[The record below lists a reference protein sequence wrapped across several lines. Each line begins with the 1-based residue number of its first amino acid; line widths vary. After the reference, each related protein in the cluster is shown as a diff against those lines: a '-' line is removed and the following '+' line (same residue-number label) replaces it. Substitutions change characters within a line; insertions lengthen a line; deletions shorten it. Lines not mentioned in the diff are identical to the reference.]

1 MQSVRA
7 LAHQEHAIEN
17 TENVSKSCMTTY
29 LNFSLV
35 LTSNNIVNYYL
46 AS

>member
-17 TENVSKSCMTTY
+17 TENVSKSYMTIST
-29 LNFSLV
+29 LV
-35 LTSNNIVNYYL
+35 
-46 AS
+46 